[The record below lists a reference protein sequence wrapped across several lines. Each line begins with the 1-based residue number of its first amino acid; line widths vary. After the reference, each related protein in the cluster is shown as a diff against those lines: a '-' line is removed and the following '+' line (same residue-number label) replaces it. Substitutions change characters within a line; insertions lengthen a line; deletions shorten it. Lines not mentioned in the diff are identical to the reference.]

1 MRKSVYYN
9 KKLLKKF
16 LIERSRALA
25 RSEDKK
31 EGSYDKPA
39 VHRAACHIRVFIWV
53 KTLWGYP
60 D

>member
-1 MRKSVYYN
+1 M
-9 KKLLKKF
+9 
-16 LIERSRALA
+16 ERSRTLV
-25 RSEDKK
+25 RQENKK
-31 EGSYDKPA
+31 EEPYDKPA